1 MMQKYIK
8 EANKKNYMNAK
19 EFDKKIKAKIR
30 DIWIETPNWEFS
42 NSKRGNNISDK
53 VRDIIKEANREVKAR
68 RRAKVFDAVAV
79 WFMMFVIC
87 YVAFMV
93 LRFIV

>member
-1 MMQKYIK
+1 MPKKELLKNVENIIK
-8 EANKKNYMNAK
+8 
-19 EFDKKIKAKIR
+19 
-30 DIWIETPNWEFS
+30 
-42 NSKRGNNISDK
+42 
-53 VRDIIKEANREVKAR
+53 DIIKEANREVKAK

-79 WFMMFVIC
+79 WFMMFVVC

>member
-1 MMQKYIK
+1 MMK
-8 EANKKNYMNAK
+8 
-19 EFDKKIKAKIR
+19 
-30 DIWIETPNWEFS
+30 
-42 NSKRGNNISDK
+42 
-53 VRDIIKEANREVKAR
+53 DIIKEANREVKAK

-93 LRFIV
+93 LRFIIQTNTTGIHLTYLVIYSIIDVQGMKSELLATR

>member
-1 MMQKYIK
+1 M
-8 EANKKNYMNAK
+8 NK
-19 EFDKKIKAKIR
+19 
-30 DIWIETPNWEFS
+30 
-42 NSKRGNNISDK
+42 
-53 VRDIIKEANREVKAR
+53 DIIKEANREVKAKR
-68 RRAKVFDAVAV
+68 FWKVFDAVAV

>member
-8 EANKKNYMNAK
+8 EANK
-19 EFDKKIKAKIR
+19 
-30 DIWIETPNWEFS
+30 
-42 NSKRGNNISDK
+42 
-53 VRDIIKEANREVKAR
+53 EVKAR

-79 WFMMFVIC
+79 WFIMFVIC